1 MRIKDD
7 SFDENNYKKQRLEEN
22 YKNMHGNPQ
31 FEMICCK
38 FNKL

>member
-22 YKNMHGNPQ
+22 YKNMHGNS
-31 FEMICCK
+31 
-38 FNKL
+38 